1 MKMQM
6 TTTDNVTLGTQTRS
20 RLSRYVNDSWGRRQ
34 QQQHH
39 GCWLAGW
46 PVCDDDDTIFLPDK
60 KQTD

>member
-1 MKMQM
+1 MMNMQM

-20 RLSRYVNDSWGRRQ
+20 RLSRYVNDSWGRQ

-39 GCWLAGW
+39 GCCW
-46 PVCDDDDTIFLPDK
+46 PVCADDTILPGK